1 MQDKFNQSKESH
13 EFKINNL
20 DKSKKG
26 DVDKLVI
33 PLIEKINSF
42 DDYFTTSSCSGRIM
56 IIKPSEVKKDV
67 EWLFYSHE
75 TVDSEELIRKIH
87 GFANKNKEQLWFKIE
102 GFILHIACRDM
113 ESADKLLKLVKRVGL
128 KRSGI
133 ISTSHKIMVEII
145 SSETLETP
153 ISKNNDLLVEDNYL
167 AFLIDEANA
176 KLKRTHN
183 RIKKL
188 EGEVNNLRESLLS

>member
-13 EFKINNL
+13 EFKLDNQ

-26 DVDKLVI
+26 EVDELVI
-33 PLIEKINSF
+33 SLIDKINSF
-42 DDYFTTSSCSGRIM
+42 EDYFTTSSCSGRIM
-56 IIKPSEVKKDV
+56 IIKPSKVKKDV
-67 EWLFYSHE
+67 EWLFSSHNKVE
-75 TVDSEELIRKIH
+75 PELLIKKIH
-87 GFANKNKEQLWFKIE
+87 DFVNKSKEPLWFKIE

-113 ESADKLLKLVKRVGL
+113 ESADKLLKLVKKIGL

-133 ISTSHKIMVEII
+133 VSTSHKIMVEII
-145 SSETLETP
+145 SSEILETP
-153 ISKNNDLLVEDNYL
+153 ISKNNELMVEDNYL
-167 AFLIDEANA
+167 TFIIEEANA

-188 EGEVNNLRESLLS
+188 EEAIEKCLK

>member
-13 EFKINNL
+13 KFKIINL

-26 DVDKLVI
+26 DIDKLVI
-33 PLIEKINSF
+33 PLIDKLNSF

-67 EWLFYSHE
+67 EWLFCSHE
-75 TVDSEELIRKIH
+75 IVDAEELIRKIH
-87 GFANKNKEQLWFKIE
+87 DFADKNKDQLWFKIE

-113 ESADKLLKLVKRVGL
+113 EAADKLLKLVKRIGL

-133 ISTSHKIMVEII
+133 VSTSNKIMVEII

-153 ISKNNDLLVEDNYL
+153 ISKNNELLVEDNYL
-167 AFLIDEANA
+167 TFLIDEANA

-188 EGEVNNLRESLLS
+188 QDEIEKL